1 MCYANET
8 QRRRK
13 MSDKQS
19 GNRGSQKPQTDYSQR
34 GGRSGPAVPK
44 PPAPRK

>member
-1 MCYANET
+1 MLMKHEGGE
-8 QRRRK
+8 K